1 MYKKTAELKWI
12 FLFSDHFPD
21 KTSVASTL
29 LAEEVVV
36 KLPPQVVRIIRQF
49 PEKISHFGIKISYFH
64 PDKISVI
71 RC

>member
-1 MYKKTAELKWI
+1 M
-12 FLFSDHFPD
+12 
-21 KTSVASTL
+21 ASTL